1 MAVIALEGMHF
12 RAFHGLYE
20 EERIIGNDFILD
32 IEIMT
37 DISKAVVKYEHG
49 IDKIENTINYE
60 TVYEICK
67 IEMATPH
74 KLLEQLLEN
83 IVLALKNQFQGMN
96 QVSIKIKKLNPPMG
110 GRVASS
116 SIEEVYNFV
125 RQCGRCQ
132 KPMICYDPMSKI
144 NTCWC
149 VDELLKVH
157 PRTIEMLK
165 TQFKG
170 CLCRKCV
177 EEFSG

>member
-32 IEIMT
+32 VEIKADT
-37 DISKAVVKYEHG
+37 SKADIIHEHG
-49 IDKIENTINYE
+49 IDKIDSTINYE
-60 TVYEICK
+60 TVYEICR
-67 IEMATPH
+67 IEMTTPH
-74 KLLEQLLEN
+74 KLLEKLIES
-83 IVLALKNQFQGMN
+83 IILALKHQFKGMN
-96 QVSIKIKKLNPPMG
+96 GAKIKIKKLNPPMG
-110 GRVASS
+110 GRVDSS
-116 SIEEVYNFV
+116 SVEETFNYV
-125 RQCGRCQ
+125 RDCGRCS